1 MALGALDR
9 MDDRPPYRQ
18 ITDQL
23 RAAIERGELQPGD
36 KQPSAGTLSPTFNG
50 AFPLLSAGIS

>member
-36 KQPSAGTLSPTFNG
+36 KQPSAGTLSPH
-50 AFPLLSAGIS
+50 L